1 MLIDDPAAE
10 RSTNARSAMKGSNQ
24 SGLRDHNERLVLT
37 MIQSHG
43 AMPGVDIARQSGLS
57 QQTVSVILRSLEV
70 DGLLV
75 RGAPVRGKVGKPS
88 VPVSLDPDG
97 AFSVGLK
104 IGRRSADVVLIDILG
119 RVRNQWHL
127 TYRYPMP
134 ARILAFLQ
142 ECMAQMPEHIGAKG
156 VARIAGIGIAMPGE
170 IWNWHDT
177 IGAPPADLD
186 SWRDFDFNA
195 SIADFSDLPVFVVND
210 ATAACRAEN
219 IYGRGREF
227 SNYAYFFVG
236 LFIGGGVVLNHSV
249 FEGPKGNAGAFGP
262 MPSINESG
270 QRSQLMD
277 TASLHLLEAD
287 LVRAGVD
294 PLRLWTQPQD
304 WSDFD
309 GLVSA
314 WIDRTSTQLAQ
325 AALTAC
331 AVIDFEA
338 VLIDGGFP
346 VNVRDRLV
354 ASTAEKITKLDQRG
368 LILPRIEAGS
378 VGDNAR
384 GIGAA
389 TGPIFARF
397 FLNTHGN
404 FATV

>member
-1 MLIDDPAAE
+1 MDDQTPDRAN
-10 RSTNARSAMKGSNQ
+10 NARSAMKGSNQ

-43 AMPGVDIARQSGLS
+43 AMPGVDIARQTGLS
-57 QQTVSVILRSLEV
+57 QQTVSVILRSLESDHLV
-70 DGLLV
+70 V
-75 RGAPVRGKVGKPS
+75 RGDPVRGKVGKPS
-88 VPVSLDPDG
+88 VPVSLNPDG
-97 AFSVGLK
+97 AFSVGVK

-119 RVRNQWHL
+119 NVRHQWHL
-127 TYRYPMP
+127 NYRYPMP
-134 ARILAFLQ
+134 DPILMFLKGSL
-142 ECMAQMPEHIGAKG
+142 AKMPEHIGAVG
-156 VARIAGIGIAMPGE
+156 VARIAGIGVAMPGE

-186 SWRDFDFNA
+186 RWRDLDFCA
-195 SIADFSDLPVFVVND
+195 AIAEFSDLPVQVGND

-227 SNYAYFFVG
+227 SNYAYFFMG

-262 MPSINESG
+262 LLSFDETG
-270 QRSQLMD
+270 KRSQLLD
-277 TASLHLLEAD
+277 SASLHVLEAD

-309 GLVSA
+309 NLVSV
-314 WIDRTSTQLAQ
+314 WIERTAAHLAQ

-346 VNVRDRLV
+346 ADVRDRLV
-354 ASTAEKITKLDQRG
+354 ASMREKIVKLDQRG
-368 LILPRIEAGS
+368 LIMPRIEAGS
-378 VGDNAR
+378 VGGNAR
-384 GIGAA
+384 GLGAA
-389 TGPIFARF
+389 TGPIFSRY
-397 FLNTHGN
+397 FLNTHGA
-404 FATV
+404 FAAV